1 MAYIPAFIQVKH
13 VAQDQGQPIL
23 SAQLSQRDKRRPGQS
38 PPSLLCEPCVSIR
51 FRCWLRHTNV
61 SITCVGVYA
70 FLIMRTRLRNVK
82 TFS

>member
-1 MAYIPAFIQVKH
+1 MSPKTKDSRYCRLNSLNAISAVSGSLPHRCFASLAFRFVPVVGCGI
-13 VAQDQGQPIL
+13 
-23 SAQLSQRDKRRPGQS
+23 RD
-38 PPSLLCEPCVSIR
+38 
-51 FRCWLRHTNV
+51 V